1 MSETKSSAKQVRKT
15 KSLDQ
20 QLEEAQAKL
29 RKLMEAKKLEDA
41 RLRERNQR
49 AIVAL
54 IKEERL
60 DTVPVE
66 NWREVMPKL
75 RSLLKVQ
82 AVQPQPDAATVA
94 AASQAS
100 QATAA
105 A

>member
-29 RKLMEAKKLEDA
+29 RKLMEAKKQEDA

-49 AIVAL
+49 AIAAL

-82 AVQPQPDAATVA
+82 AEQPQADTAAPA
-94 AASQAS
+94 AAVEPSP
-100 QATAA
+100 ATAA

>member
-29 RKLMEAKKLEDA
+29 RKLMEAKKQEDA

-49 AIVAL
+49 AIAAL

-75 RSLLKVQ
+75 RSLLKVE
-82 AVQPQPDAATVA
+82 VEQPQQDTAVPAAVPQ
-94 AASQAS
+94 SS
-100 QATAA
+100 PATAA